1 MPLKGEALLECV
13 VRHIELPRD
22 EIILKAGYMDP
33 QGNPEFSGFY
43 SELLQVSLGFPD
55 DRLDEWIPV
64 KAFLQAKGGGC
75 SPMLEGDTIIGRYGI
90 RISSVAE
97 DHDWDEVDWEDIKEE
112 VGEGH
117 LDSPYE
123 VQISTSSQLRWNNH
137 YRLEDACDD
146 FGGAFIDL
154 FRSSYDC
161 LGDDENGQTL
171 NEFLDQY
178 EEHPR
183 HYIELAQVF
192 GWCALELPPA

>member
-1 MPLKGEALLECV
+1 MPFKEEALLECV
-13 VRHIELPRD
+13 VRHIGLPRD
-22 EIILKAGYMDP
+22 EIILKAGYVDP

-43 SELLQVSLGFPD
+43 NELLQASLGFPE
-55 DRLDEWIPV
+55 DRSDEWIPV

-75 SPMLEGDTIIGRYGI
+75 SPMLEGDTVIGRYGI

-97 DHDWDEVDWEDIKEE
+97 DHDWDEVDWDDIREE
-112 VGEGH
+112 VGEEH

-123 VQISTSSQLRWNNH
+123 VQTSTSAQLSWSNH

-154 FRSSYDC
+154 FRVSYDC

-183 HYIELAQVF
+183 YYIELAQGF
-192 GWCALELPPA
+192 GWCAVELPPA